1 MLLEVLM
8 SLEAIILEG
17 NKKVS
22 TITSNSLPLSSGFSQ
37 TILEIMEPVVT
48 LMELYPKAHLVIQ
61 LVFSFLRHLLKIKG
75 QFRVIVLIA

>member
-1 MLLEVLM
+1 MLLEVLK

-22 TITSNSLPLSSGFSQ
+22 TITSNSLPLSSGFSR

-48 LMELYPKAHLVIQ
+48 LMELYLKAHLVIQ
-61 LVFSFLRHLLKIKG
+61 LVFSFLPHRLKIKG
-75 QFRVIVLIA
+75 QFRIFVLIA